1 MSQFKE
7 YKNLNLI
14 DVAENVAEFWK
25 QNKTFNKS
33 VEIRQGKSRDLFF
46 MKGPPSANGMPGIH
60 HVMARALKDIFCRY
74 QTPKRKAGFPVK
86 AGPWDTAWSFLWK
99 NWVVEKELGES
110 QKKILA
116 KKLSIE
122 GLITKPLS

>member
-33 VEIRQGKSRDLFF
+33 VEIRQGNPEFVFTKVRLQQTVCPNSPRNGKS
-46 MKGPPSANGMPGIH
+46 IE
-60 HVMARALKDIFCRY
+60 RY
-74 QTPKRKAGFPVK
+74 FLPLPDSERKAGFP
-86 AGPWDTAWSFLWK
+86 
-99 NWVVEKELGES
+99 
-110 QKKILA
+110 
-116 KKLSIE
+116 
-122 GLITKPLS
+122 

>member
-33 VEIRQGKSRDLFF
+33 VEIREGNLSLFF
-46 MKGPPSANGMPGIH
+46 MK
-60 HVMARALKDIFCRY
+60 VRLQ
-74 QTPKRKAGFPVK
+74 QTVCLEF
-86 AGPWDTAWSFLWK
+86 T
-99 NWVVEKELGES
+99 
-110 QKKILA
+110 
-116 KKLSIE
+116 
-122 GLITKPLS
+122 T